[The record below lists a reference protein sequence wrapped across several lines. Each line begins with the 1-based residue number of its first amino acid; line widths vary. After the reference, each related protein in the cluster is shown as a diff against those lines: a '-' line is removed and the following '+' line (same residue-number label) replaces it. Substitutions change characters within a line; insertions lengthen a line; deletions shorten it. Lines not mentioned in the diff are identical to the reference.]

1 MTQRL
6 RQVLHYLGGVLAFTL
21 AFALIAWLGYQ
32 LVPGIAKVTPIWFPA
47 ALALA
52 VLLVHK
58 LRYWP
63 GAFFGPLLFSFLIDV
78 PMQVAVASCLGN
90 LVAAVLGAWWLRRAG
105 FDLTLSRFQDGVR
118 LIFLGAALPSLI
130 GAVIGC
136 LSLYAGGL
144 ATQSE
149 LPTVFLFWFLSDTDG
164 VLVLTPLLLAAA
176 GYAPTAD
183 YLRRWKELAA
193 LGLAAL
199 LVATVTYGYYGMNPG
214 NPLPTYLMFP
224 LAIWAVLRFDTVIV
238 GIVLLG
244 ATAFGITSTIT
255 AGGGASVQHV
265 QLLELQTFIGV
276 LAATCILIG
285 AFRRQERAARERE
298 EMLMRE
304 QHARL
309 EVLVRERTAE
319 LRAANA
325 ELGAFNRAVS
335 HDLRTPLNGF
345 SGLLELL
352 DLELRGTAN
361 PRVHEYLDALRLSAD
376 TMQAMIAALLNLSLS
391 QHRELVRV
399 SVDVSALCHEV
410 LATLPQPPAGAVIDI
425 APAMAVNADPLLM
438 RVLVQNLLDNALKYS
453 VDARG
458 GMACIR
464 VHARQ
469 ESDKVWIVFEDNGIG
484 FGEEGP
490 AGLFEPFRR
499 LANAQHLRG
508 SGIGLATVR
517 HIVERHGG
525 EVRAERC
532 DKGGAC
538 FAVGFPVQ

>member
-1 MTQRL
+1 MTQQL
-6 RQVLHYLGGVLAFTL
+6 RQFLHYLAGVSAFTL

-32 LVPGIAKVTPIWFPA
+32 LVPGIAKVTPVWFPA

-63 GAFFGPLLFSFLIDV
+63 GAFLGPLLFSYLIDV
-78 PMQVAVASCLGN
+78 PMHVAIASCLGN
-90 LVAAVLGAWWLRRAG
+90 LVAAMLGAWWLRRAG
-105 FDLTLSRFQDGVR
+105 FDLAMTRFQDGVR

-136 LSLYAGGL
+136 VSLYAGGL
-144 ATQSE
+144 ASRNE
-149 LPTVFLFWFLSDTDG
+149 LPMIFLFWFLSDTDG

-176 GYAPTAD
+176 GYAQSAD

-193 LGLAAL
+193 LGSAAL
-199 LVATVTYGYYGMNPG
+199 LAATVTYGYYGMNPG

-238 GIVLLG
+238 GIVLFG
-244 ATAFGITSTIT
+244 AIAFGITSTIT

-285 AFRRQERAARERE
+285 AFRRQERAARDRE
-298 EMLMRE
+298 ETLMRE

-309 EVLVRERTAE
+309 EVLVRERTTE
-319 LRAANA
+319 LRAAIA
-325 ELGAFNRAVS
+325 ELAAFNRAVS

-352 DLELRGTAN
+352 ELELRETAGT
-361 PRVHEYLDALRLSAD
+361 RVREYLAGLRLSAD
-376 TMQAMIAALLNLSLS
+376 TMQAMITALLNLSLS
-391 QHRELVRV
+391 QHRELLR
-399 SVDVSALCHEV
+399 SPVDVSALCRDV
-410 LATLPQPPAGAVIDI
+410 LATLPAPPPGTVIDI
-425 APAMAVNADPLLM
+425 APAMTVNADPVLL

-453 VDARG
+453 AAASGEGAR
-458 GMACIR
+458 IR
-464 VHARQ
+464 VHARR
-469 ESDKVWIVFEDNGIG
+469 EAERVWIVFEDNGIG

-532 DKGGAC
+532 ANGGAC
-538 FAVGFPVQ
+538 FAAGFPV